1 MGTNIDIGSTITT
14 QLGLFYHDK
23 QLATETG
30 FFYKW
35 NGQFFLITNWHN
47 ITGRNPQ
54 TLKLLCKHGGIP
66 DRVKFK
72 VRYLG
77 SYADWMTIERPL
89 YEDTDDS
96 APSKPVWLEH
106 AYHHNKIDVIAIPIP
121 IPAGGEVTTI
131 NEVNTARVLLRVATD
146 VFVLGYP
153 KGISGG
159 GEFPIWKRASIAT
172 EPDIQLDALPKML
185 VDTATREGM
194 SGAPVIAV
202 ARRGV
207 LEPEAGLA
215 GNWDSGYRFV
225 GVYSGRLGHGELEAQ
240 LGIVWKAQ
248 VVDDIVQAQTKG
260 KSSFSLSFD

>member
-14 QLGLFYHDK
+14 ELELFYRDK
-23 QLATETG
+23 KLATGTD
-30 FFYKW
+30 FFKKW
-35 NGQFFLITNWHN
+35 NGKFFLITNWHN
-47 ITGRNPQ
+47 VTGRNPQ
-54 TLKLLCKHGGIP
+54 TLKPLCNHGGIP

-72 VRYLG
+72 VRKLG
-77 SYADWMTIERPL
+77 SYADWKPIERLL

-96 APSKPVWLEH
+96 TPSKPVWLEH
-106 AYHHNKIDVIAIPIP
+106 ATHRNKIDVIAIPIP
-121 IPAGGEVTTI
+121 IPEGVTTI
-131 NEVNTARVLLRVATD
+131 DEVDTARMLLRVATD
-146 VFVLGYP
+146 VFILGYP

-207 LEPEAGLA
+207 LEPEAGLI
-215 GNWDSGYRFV
+215 GNWDPGYRFA
-225 GVYSGRLGHGELEAQ
+225 GVYSGRLGDSELQAQ

-248 VVDDIVQAQTKG
+248 AVDEIVQDQTKG
-260 KSSFSLSFD
+260 KSSFSLSIE

>member
-1 MGTNIDIGSTITT
+1 MIR
-14 QLGLFYHDK
+14 K
-23 QLATETG
+23 LATGTG

-47 ITGRNPQ
+47 VTGRNPQ
-54 TLKLLCKHGGIP
+54 TLKPLCKHGGIP

-77 SYADWMTIERPL
+77 SYADWTTIERAL

-106 AYHHNKIDVIAIPIP
+106 AYHNKILVIAIPIP

-131 NEVNTARVLLRVATD
+131 NEVNTARLLLRVPTD

-172 EPDIQLDALPKML
+172 EPDTAWHASEDA
-185 VDTATREGM
+185 
-194 SGAPVIAV
+194 S
-202 ARRGV
+202 
-207 LEPEAGLA
+207 
-215 GNWDSGYRFV
+215 
-225 GVYSGRLGHGELEAQ
+225 
-240 LGIVWKAQ
+240 
-248 VVDDIVQAQTKG
+248 
-260 KSSFSLSFD
+260 